1 MRLLLI
7 RHAEPVANVAGIV
20 AGPRGCTGLTETG
33 RAQAAALAERL
44 KGEALAPDVVYSSVL
59 PRAVETAELL
69 RAALAGAEVVQDC
82 ELCELHPGECDGLTW
97 DEQVRRYGPAEGRGA
112 DTPISPGGESL
123 RGFDR
128 RVRAAVERLVAMH
141 PDQFVVVVSHGGFIS
156 AATLALLGVPGLAET
171 KSFFLNP
178 SYTSLTEWKTIEPG
192 RWLLERYNDAGHL
205 SGLELRP

>member
-44 KGEALAPDVVYSSVL
+44 RSEALAPDVVYSSVL
-59 PRAVETAELL
+59 ARAVETASLL
-69 RAALAGAEVVQDC
+69 APGLGGGGVVQDC

-97 DEQVRRYGPAEGRGA
+97 TEQVRRYGPADNRDP

-123 RGFDR
+123 RGFDY
-128 RVRAAVERLVAMH
+128 RVRKALHRLVETH

-156 AATLALLGVPGLAET
+156 AATLALIGAPGLADQ

-178 SYTSLTEWKTIEPG
+178 GYTSLTEWSQLDAG
-192 RWLLERYNDAGHL
+192 RWLLERYNDSAHL
-205 SGLELRP
+205 SSADT